1 MQVFSEAYQKEL
13 AQGAVSVLDKVLEGY
28 SKLDK
33 HQLGIITAQ
42 QVMTELEVSYNTL
55 KRWEEAGLKRYQ
67 PPVEDSR
74 KVYYRISDIL
84 AFLGVENNGKS

>member
-33 HQLGIITAQ
+33 HQLGLITAQ
-42 QVMTELEVSYNTL
+42 QAMDELEVSYNTL

-67 PPVEDSR
+67 PPVEDTR
-74 KVYYRISDIL
+74 KVYYRVSDIL
-84 AFLGVENNGKS
+84 AFLGVYN

>member
-1 MQVFSEAYQKEL
+1 MQVFSEEYQKEL
-13 AQGAVSVLDKVLEGY
+13 AQGVISVLDKVLEGY

-42 QVMTELEVSYNTL
+42 QVMDELEVSYNTL

-67 PPVEDSR
+67 PPVEDTR
-74 KVYYRISDIL
+74 KVYYRVSDIL
-84 AFLGVENNGKS
+84 AFLGVYN

>member
-1 MQVFSEAYQKEL
+1 MHVLSDEYQYEL
-13 AQGAVSVLDKVLEGY
+13 AQGVVNIVDNAIKAR
-28 SKLDK
+28 SKHDNK
-33 HQLGIITAQ
+33 QLGLIAAQ
-42 QVMTELEVSYNTL
+42 QAMDELGVSYNTL

-84 AFLGVENNGKS
+84 AFLGVENG

>member
-1 MQVFSEAYQKEL
+1 MQVLSEAYQKEL

-42 QVMTELEVSYNTL
+42 QVMAELEV
-55 KRWEEAGLKRYQ
+55 
-67 PPVEDSR
+67 
-74 KVYYRISDIL
+74 
-84 AFLGVENNGKS
+84 

>member
-1 MQVFSEAYQKEL
+1 MQVFSEVYQKEL
-13 AQGAVSVLDKVLEGY
+13 ARGVVSVLDKVLEGY

-42 QVMTELEVSYNTL
+42 QVMDELEVSYNTL

-84 AFLGVENNGKS
+84 AFLGVENG

>member
-1 MQVFSEAYQKEL
+1 MQVLSEAYQKEL

-33 HQLGIITAQ
+33 HQLGRITAQ
-42 QVMTELEVSYNTL
+42 QVMAELEVSYNTL

-84 AFLGVENNGKS
+84 AFLGVENNGKP

>member
-1 MQVFSEAYQKEL
+1 MQVLSEEYQKEL

-42 QVMTELEVSYNTL
+42 QVMDELEVSYNTL

-67 PPVEDSR
+67 PPVEDTR
-74 KVYYRISDIL
+74 KVYYLKRDIL
-84 AFLGVENNGKS
+84 AFLGVYN

>member
-1 MQVFSEAYQKEL
+1 MQVFSEEYQKEL

-33 HQLGIITAQ
+33 HQLGLITAQ
-42 QVMTELEVSYNTL
+42 QAMDDLEVSYNTL

-67 PPVEDSR
+67 PPVEDTR
-74 KVYYRISDIL
+74 KVYYLKRDIL
-84 AFLGVENNGKS
+84 AFLGVYN

>member
-1 MQVFSEAYQKEL
+1 MFSLSKESEQDLTQGLLELVGSYLEAREQTPPRL
-13 AQGAVSVLDKVLEGY
+13 
-28 SKLDK
+28 
-33 HQLGIITAQ
+33 LGLIAAQ
-42 QVMTELEVSYNTL
+42 QVMDELEVSYNTL

-84 AFLGVENNGKS
+84 AFLGVENG

>member
-33 HQLGIITAQ
+33 HQLGIITTQ
-42 QVMTELEVSYNTL
+42 QVMDELEVSYNTL
-55 KRWEEAGLKRYQ
+55 KRWEKAGLKRYQ

-84 AFLGVENNGKS
+84 AFLGVENG

>member
-42 QVMTELEVSYNTL
+42 QVMDELEVSYNTL

-67 PPVEDSR
+67 PPVEDTR
-74 KVYYRISDIL
+74 KVYYRVSDIL
-84 AFLGVENNGKS
+84 AFLGVSN

>member
-1 MQVFSEAYQKEL
+1 MQVLSEEYQKEL

-33 HQLGIITAQ
+33 HQLGLITAQ
-42 QVMTELEVSYNTL
+42 QAMDELEVSYNTL

-67 PPVEDSR
+67 PPVEDTR
-74 KVYYRISDIL
+74 KVYYLKRDIL
-84 AFLGVENNGKS
+84 AFLGVYN

>member
-1 MQVFSEAYQKEL
+1 MQVLSEEYQKEL
-13 AQGAVSVLDKVLEGY
+13 AQGVISVLDKVLEGY

-42 QVMTELEVSYNTL
+42 QVMDELEVSYNTL

-67 PPVEDSR
+67 PPVEDTR
-74 KVYYRISDIL
+74 KVYYLKRDIL
-84 AFLGVENNGKS
+84 AFLGVYN